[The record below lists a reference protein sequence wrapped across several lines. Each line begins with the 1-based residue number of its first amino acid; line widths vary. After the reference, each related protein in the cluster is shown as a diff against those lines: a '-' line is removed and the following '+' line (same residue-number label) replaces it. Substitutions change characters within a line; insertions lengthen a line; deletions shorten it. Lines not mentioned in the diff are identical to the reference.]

1 MKISV
6 PKEYVDYLEK
16 GGRMES
22 LTRDEPGY
30 FILWPLT
37 DIEKM
42 NADYQV
48 AEFMPGFLG
57 FGSDGG
63 GEMLVF
69 DVAGIVWKLPFVG
82 YSSKE
87 DAWKVAD
94 RWSEVAARISDE

>member
-6 PKEYVDYLEK
+6 PREYVDYLEK
-16 GGRMES
+16 GGRTES
-22 LTRDEPGY
+22 LTKDEPGY
-30 FILWPLT
+30 FILWPLA

-42 NADYQV
+42 NAEYQV
-48 AEFMPGFLG
+48 TEFMHDFLG

-63 GEMLVF
+63 GEMLAF
-69 DVAGIVWKLPFVG
+69 DAAGAVWKLPFVG

-94 RWSEVAARISDE
+94 RWTEVAARISDE